1 MCVGS
6 VSRWPEDSV
15 YKLKAESTG
24 FAERLDMETEGKKK
38 KKRLKMNLTFGKYR
52 CNPGC

>member
-6 VSRWPEDSV
+6 VNRWPDSV

-38 KKRLKMNLTFGKYR
+38 REIKNELNFWQI
-52 CNPGC
+52 